1 MNLVMELM
9 TGGEVIGEN
18 LNFSYSTES
27 LKKNITL
34 KEKLL
39 ILSDPLL
46 MQSDMSIQ
54 WESFIET

>member
-46 MQSDMSIQ
+46 MQSGMSIQ